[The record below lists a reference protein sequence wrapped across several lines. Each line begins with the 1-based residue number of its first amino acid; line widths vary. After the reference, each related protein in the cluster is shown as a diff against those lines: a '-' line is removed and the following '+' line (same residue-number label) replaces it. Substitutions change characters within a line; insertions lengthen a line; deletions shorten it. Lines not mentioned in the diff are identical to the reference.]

1 MTLRQSY
8 IDKNVYE
15 LAKERIHHCYDL
27 FDTIC
32 VAFSGGKDST
42 ATLEVALEVAEERGR
57 LPLIVNFFDE
67 EAIPM
72 ETEDYIRRRYN
83 DPRIQMNWIAVPVQ
97 HRNACS
103 RKQPYWYPWNPDEKD
118 IWVRPMPPEA
128 IGEDVLPN
136 PERYTI
142 PELVGRLFPVDK
154 YGTVGNLMG
163 IRTQESLNRLRI
175 LTKKENDNYIS
186 VSDSP
191 TCDGNIYNVYPIY
204 DWTTE
209 DVWTAP
215 KLLGWDYN
223 ITYDILDKAGM
234 SAFMQRCSPPFG
246 EEPLQK
252 LWSYKVCFPDIWDKM
267 SVRVPGANTAIRYG
281 LTELYAYGSK
291 PTKPKHMSW
300 EEYILHYI
308 KKFKPKE
315 QKMVAQRIKQEI
327 KNHYRKS
334 ADPIMPKARHPIS
347 GVSWDFLLGLAMR
360 GDFKGRKQAGASIS
374 EDKRPG
380 LWERY
385 NKERAIVEAEEKENE

>member
-8 IDKNVYE
+8 IDKDVYE
-15 LAKERIHHCYDL
+15 LAKERVHHCLDL

-42 ATLEVALEVAEERGR
+42 ATLEVALEVCEERGR

-67 EAIPM
+67 EAIPY
-72 ETEDYIRRRYN
+72 ETEEYVRRRFN
-83 DPRIQMNWIAVPVQ
+83 DPRIQMNWIAVPVK

-103 RKQPYWYPWNPDEKD
+103 RKSPFWYPWNPEEEDK
-118 IWVRPMPPEA
+118 WVRPKPPEA

-136 PERYTI
+136 PERYSI
-142 PELVGRLFPVDK
+142 PELVGRLFPASK

-191 TCDGNIYNVYPIY
+191 TCEGNMYNVYPIY

-223 ITYDILDKAGM
+223 TTYDVLDKAGM
-234 SAFMQRCSPPFG
+234 SAYMQRCSPPFG

-267 SVRVPGANTAIRYG
+267 STRVPGANTAIRYG
-281 LTELYAYGSK
+281 LTELYAYGGTPEK
-291 PTKPKHMSW
+291 PADMTW
-300 EEYILHYI
+300 EQYISHFI
-308 KKFKPKE
+308 KKFQPKDA
-315 QKMVAQRIKQEI
+315 KIVASRVRQEI
-327 KNHYRKS
+327 KNHYRKTK
-334 ADPIMPKARHPIS
+334 DPILPKAKHPVTGI
-347 GVSWDFLLGLAMR
+347 SWDFLLKLAMR
-360 GDFKGRKQAGASIS
+360 GDFKGRKQAGAGVS
-374 EDKRPG
+374 EANRDRLYEK
-380 LWERY
+380 Y
-385 NKERAIVEAEEKENE
+385 NAELEELKAKGEIK